1 MGKYCKE
8 HCIID
13 FKNKIVKTYD
23 DKAYFT
29 YNPTECTYLVDVAI
43 INNDEGTWI
52 SGSEVH
58 RCFTNKPIELSDI
71 DGVVSKRFIKKCGT
85 TKLEKLFGYKECE
98 YVEGEYAVKYN
109 NHKTE
114 FFIPKNTFIFKHTI
128 VNK

>member
-23 DKAYFT
+23 DKSHFN
-29 YNPTECTYLVDVAI
+29 YNPDECTYLVDVAI

-58 RCFTNKPIELSDI
+58 HCYTNKPVELTDI
-71 DGVVSKRFIKKCGT
+71 DGIVPKKYIKKCGT
-85 TKLEKLFGYKECE
+85 SKLEKLFGYKECE
-98 YVEGEYAVKYN
+98 YVEGAYVVKYN

-128 VNK
+128 VYK